1 MGIGDVLNFADLHS
15 LNARFLPVSTTT
27 RVFFLKSL
35 RSQISFNT
43 VTSIA
48 IISALIITLSIYV
61 YEKLYIEF
69 VSTEVNAIGENIS
82 VDLIDY
88 INEPAGSF
96 NQTEVLLRLDEYEY
110 AETAYIFNSQGELLN
125 VYIGQAGL
133 KARAKPNAF
142 ESNVDGSQ
150 IFKIDTSSKASN
162 ALEDVNSI
170 TALALGLH
178 HINNKVVMVKT
189 IGEPIYPLGKFILI
203 FNLQEA
209 LRDSRER
216 YITLVAPSVVFL
228 ICLSLLVSVRAQRK
242 VFRPLNTLIKTM
254 DSVVDDK
261 NYDVKVE
268 ETEREETLALS
279 RAFNNM
285 MGNIQAASE
294 ANQQKNALLEKQ
306 QSQMERLANFDA
318 LTGLPNR
325 QFLMKILARELTK
338 ARTNRSELGLLFVD
352 IDGFKSINDSFG
364 HDTGDKFLLHISVTM
379 SKLLGEAYTLGRLGG
394 DEFIIIAPDIA
405 DPKTLEDMAAK
416 LVVAVSRTHIFNTL
430 RLDSGVSVGL
440 ALASDCNYELSSLI
454 TNADVAMYKAKARG
468 KARFMWFNEEMLAD
482 TKRKVL
488 ISTRLSS
495 ALENDAFYLA
505 YQAKVDAE
513 QNIIGFETLLRWHD
527 DVLGHV
533 SPAEF
538 IPIAEQTDKISLIS
552 MWIIKRLEIEAPHL
566 IKSFGSQI
574 IISIN
579 LSPQDLNS
587 ERLTQFILKGMR
599 ENKLPA
605 KNLEIEITETAYM
618 NNFNVANSFFESI
631 KHYGCQL
638 ALDDFGTGYSSLSY
652 LTKFDIDTLKID
664 RSFVNNIGISEQS
677 ELITKTIIKMAKSL
691 NFSVCAEGVETR
703 EQAAFLLRNGCH
715 ALQGFLYSKPT
726 PLEDVLA
733 TSRRRAL

>member
-1 MGIGDVLNFADLHS
+1 
-15 LNARFLPVSTTT
+15 
-27 RVFFLKSL
+27 LKSL

-209 LRDSRER
+209 IRDSRER

-285 MGNIQAASE
+285 MGNIQAESE

-325 QFLMKILARELTK
+325 QFLMKILSSELTK

-364 HDTGDKFLLHISVTM
+364 HDTGDKFLLHISVIM
-379 SKLLGEAYTLGRLGG
+379 SKLLDEAYTLGRLGG
-394 DEFIIIAPDIA
+394 DEFIIIAPDIG

-454 TNADVAMYKAKARG
+454 TNADVAMYKAKGSG

-552 MWIIKRLEIEAPHL
+552 MWIIKRLEIEAPRL

>member
-1 MGIGDVLNFADLHS
+1 MGIGDVLNFADLRS

-162 ALEDVNSI
+162 ALEDVNLI

-285 MGNIQAASE
+285 MGNIQAESE

-325 QFLMKILARELTK
+325 QFLMKILSSELTK

-364 HDTGDKFLLHISVTM
+364 HDTGDKFLLHISVIM
-379 SKLLGEAYTLGRLGG
+379 SKLLDEAYTLGRLGG
-394 DEFIIIAPDIA
+394 DEFIIIAPGIG

-454 TNADVAMYKAKARG
+454 TNADVAMYKAKGSG

-552 MWIIKRLEIEAPHL
+552 MWIIKRLEIEAPRL

-677 ELITKTIIKMAKSL
+677 ELITKTIIKMANSL

-703 EQAAFLLRNGCH
+703 EQATFLLRNGCH

>member
-1 MGIGDVLNFADLHS
+1 M
-15 LNARFLPVSTTT
+15 
-27 RVFFLKSL
+27 KSL

-209 LRDSRER
+209 IRDSRER

-268 ETEREETLALS
+268 ETERKETLALS

-285 MGNIQAASE
+285 MGNIQAESE

-325 QFLMKILARELTK
+325 QFLMKILSSELTK

-364 HDTGDKFLLHISVTM
+364 HDTGDKFLLHISVIM
-379 SKLLGEAYTLGRLGG
+379 SKLLDEAYTLGRLGG
-394 DEFIIIAPDIA
+394 DEFIIIAPDIG

-454 TNADVAMYKAKARG
+454 TNADVAMYKAKGSG

-552 MWIIKRLEIEAPHL
+552 MWIIKRLEIEAPRL

-587 ERLTQFILKGMR
+587 EKLTQFILKGMR

>member
-1 MGIGDVLNFADLHS
+1 
-15 LNARFLPVSTTT
+15 
-27 RVFFLKSL
+27 LKSL

-268 ETEREETLALS
+268 ETERKETLALS

-285 MGNIQAASE
+285 MGNIQAESE

-325 QFLMKILARELTK
+325 QFLMKILSSELTK

-364 HDTGDKFLLHISVTM
+364 HDTGDKFLLHISVIM
-379 SKLLGEAYTLGRLGG
+379 SKLLDEAYTLGRLGG
-394 DEFIIIAPDIA
+394 DEFIIIAPDIG

-454 TNADVAMYKAKARG
+454 TNADVAMYKAKGSG

-552 MWIIKRLEIEAPHL
+552 MWIIKRLEIEAPRL

-587 ERLTQFILKGMR
+587 EKLTQFILKGMR

>member
-1 MGIGDVLNFADLHS
+1 M
-15 LNARFLPVSTTT
+15 
-27 RVFFLKSL
+27 KSL

-216 YITLVAPSVVFL
+216 YITLVTPSVVFL

-405 DPKTLEDMAAK
+405 DPNTLEDMAAK

-454 TNADVAMYKAKARG
+454 TNADVAMYKAKGSG

-552 MWIIKRLEIEAPHL
+552 MWIIKRLEIEAPRL

>member
-1 MGIGDVLNFADLHS
+1 M
-15 LNARFLPVSTTT
+15 
-27 RVFFLKSL
+27 KSL

-209 LRDSRER
+209 IRDSRER

-268 ETEREETLALS
+268 ETERVETLALS

-285 MGNIQAASE
+285 MGNIQAESE

-325 QFLMKILARELTK
+325 QFLMKILSSELTK

-364 HDTGDKFLLHISVTM
+364 HDTGDKFLLHISVIM
-379 SKLLGEAYTLGRLGG
+379 SKLLDEAYTLGRLGG
-394 DEFIIIAPDIA
+394 DEFIIIAPDIG

-454 TNADVAMYKAKARG
+454 TNADVAMYKAKGSG

-552 MWIIKRLEIEAPHL
+552 MWIIKRLEIEAPRL

-587 ERLTQFILKGMR
+587 EKLTQFILKGMR

>member
-1 MGIGDVLNFADLHS
+1 M
-15 LNARFLPVSTTT
+15 
-27 RVFFLKSL
+27 KSL

-209 LRDSRER
+209 IRDSRER

-268 ETEREETLALS
+268 ETERVETLALS

-285 MGNIQAASE
+285 MGNIQAESE

-325 QFLMKILARELTK
+325 QFLMKILSSELTK

-364 HDTGDKFLLHISVTM
+364 HDTGDKFLLHISVIM
-379 SKLLGEAYTLGRLGG
+379 SKLLDEAYTLGRLGG
-394 DEFIIIAPDIA
+394 DEFIIIAPDIG

-454 TNADVAMYKAKARG
+454 TNADVAMYKAKGSG

-552 MWIIKRLEIEAPHL
+552 MWIIKRLEIEAPRL

-715 ALQGFLYSKPT
+715 ALQRFLYSKPT

>member
-1 MGIGDVLNFADLHS
+1 M
-15 LNARFLPVSTTT
+15 
-27 RVFFLKSL
+27 KSL

-285 MGNIQAASE
+285 MGNIQAESE

-325 QFLMKILARELTK
+325 QFLMKILSSELTK

-364 HDTGDKFLLHISVTM
+364 HDTGDKFLLHISVIM
-379 SKLLGEAYTLGRLGG
+379 SKLLDEAYTLGRLGG
-394 DEFIIIAPDIA
+394 DEFIIIAPDIG

-454 TNADVAMYKAKARG
+454 TNADVAMYKAKGSG

-552 MWIIKRLEIEAPHL
+552 MWIIKRLEIEAPRL

-587 ERLTQFILKGMR
+587 EKLTQFILKGMR

>member
-1 MGIGDVLNFADLHS
+1 M
-15 LNARFLPVSTTT
+15 
-27 RVFFLKSL
+27 KSL

-150 IFKIDTSSKASN
+150 IFQIDTSSKASN

-209 LRDSRER
+209 IRDSRER

-285 MGNIQAASE
+285 MGNIQAESE

-325 QFLMKILARELTK
+325 QFLMKILSSELTK

-364 HDTGDKFLLHISVTM
+364 HDTGDKFLLHISVIM
-379 SKLLGEAYTLGRLGG
+379 SKLLDEAYTLGRLGG
-394 DEFIIIAPDIA
+394 DEFIIIAPDIG

-454 TNADVAMYKAKARG
+454 TNADVAMYKAKGSG

-552 MWIIKRLEIEAPHL
+552 MWIIKRLEIEAPRL

>member
-1 MGIGDVLNFADLHS
+1 
-15 LNARFLPVSTTT
+15 
-27 RVFFLKSL
+27 LKSL

-268 ETEREETLALS
+268 ETERVETLALS

-285 MGNIQAASE
+285 MGNIQAESE

-325 QFLMKILARELTK
+325 QFLMKILSSELTK

-364 HDTGDKFLLHISVTM
+364 HDTGDKFLLHISVIM
-379 SKLLGEAYTLGRLGG
+379 SKLLDEAYTLGRLGG
-394 DEFIIIAPDIA
+394 DEFIIIAPDIG

-454 TNADVAMYKAKARG
+454 TNADVAMYKAKGSG

-552 MWIIKRLEIEAPHL
+552 MWIIKRLEIEAPRL

>member
-1 MGIGDVLNFADLHS
+1 M
-15 LNARFLPVSTTT
+15 
-27 RVFFLKSL
+27 KSL

-209 LRDSRER
+209 IRDSRER

-228 ICLSLLVSVRAQRK
+228 ICLSLLVSVRAQHK

-285 MGNIQAASE
+285 MGNIQAESE

-325 QFLMKILARELTK
+325 QFLMKILSSELTK

-364 HDTGDKFLLHISVTM
+364 HDTGDKFLLHISVIM
-379 SKLLGEAYTLGRLGG
+379 SKLLDEAYTLGRLGG
-394 DEFIIIAPDIA
+394 DEFIIIAPDIG

-454 TNADVAMYKAKARG
+454 TNADVAMYKAKGSG

-552 MWIIKRLEIEAPHL
+552 MWIIKRLEIEAPRL

-652 LTKFDIDTLKID
+652 LTKFDIDTLKVD

>member
-1 MGIGDVLNFADLHS
+1 M
-15 LNARFLPVSTTT
+15 
-27 RVFFLKSL
+27 KSL

-209 LRDSRER
+209 IRDSRER

-268 ETEREETLALS
+268 ETERKETLALS

-285 MGNIQAASE
+285 MGNIQAESE

-325 QFLMKILARELTK
+325 QFLMKILSSELTK

-364 HDTGDKFLLHISVTM
+364 HDTGDKFLLHISVIM
-379 SKLLGEAYTLGRLGG
+379 SKLLDEAYTLGRLGG
-394 DEFIIIAPDIA
+394 DEFIIIAPDIG

-454 TNADVAMYKAKARG
+454 TNADVAMYKAKGSG

-552 MWIIKRLEIEAPHL
+552 MWIIKRLEIEAPRL

>member
-394 DEFIIIAPDIA
+394 DEFIIIAPDIG

>member
-1 MGIGDVLNFADLHS
+1 
-15 LNARFLPVSTTT
+15 
-27 RVFFLKSL
+27 LKSL

-228 ICLSLLVSVRAQRK
+228 ICLSLLLSVRAQRK

-285 MGNIQAASE
+285 MGNIQAESE

-325 QFLMKILARELTK
+325 QFLMKILSSELTK

-364 HDTGDKFLLHISVTM
+364 HDTGDKFLLHISVIM
-379 SKLLGEAYTLGRLGG
+379 SKLLDEAYTLGRLGG
-394 DEFIIIAPDIA
+394 DEFIIIAPDIG

-454 TNADVAMYKAKARG
+454 TNADVAMYKAKGSG

-552 MWIIKRLEIEAPHL
+552 MWIIKRLEIEAPRL

>member
-1 MGIGDVLNFADLHS
+1 
-15 LNARFLPVSTTT
+15 
-27 RVFFLKSL
+27 LKSL

-189 IGEPIYPLGKFILI
+189 IGEPVYPLGKFILI

-228 ICLSLLVSVRAQRK
+228 ICLSLLVSVRAQHK

-285 MGNIQAASE
+285 MGNIQAESE

-325 QFLMKILARELTK
+325 QFLMKILSSELTK

-364 HDTGDKFLLHISVTM
+364 HDTGDKFLLHISVIM
-379 SKLLGEAYTLGRLGG
+379 SKLLDEAYTLGRLGG
-394 DEFIIIAPDIA
+394 DEFIIIAPDIG

-454 TNADVAMYKAKARG
+454 TNADVAMYKAKGSG

-552 MWIIKRLEIEAPHL
+552 MWIIKRLEIEAPRL

-652 LTKFDIDTLKID
+652 LTKFDIDTLKVD

>member
-1 MGIGDVLNFADLHS
+1 
-15 LNARFLPVSTTT
+15 
-27 RVFFLKSL
+27 LKSL

-209 LRDSRER
+209 IRDSRER

-268 ETEREETLALS
+268 ETERVETLALS

-285 MGNIQAASE
+285 MGNIQAESE

-325 QFLMKILARELTK
+325 QFLMKILSSELTK

-364 HDTGDKFLLHISVTM
+364 HDTGDKFLLHISVIM
-379 SKLLGEAYTLGRLGG
+379 SKLLDEAYTLGRLGG
-394 DEFIIIAPDIA
+394 DEFIIIAPDIG

-454 TNADVAMYKAKARG
+454 TNADVAMYKAKGSG

-552 MWIIKRLEIEAPHL
+552 MWIIKRLEIEAPRL

>member
-1 MGIGDVLNFADLHS
+1 M
-15 LNARFLPVSTTT
+15 
-27 RVFFLKSL
+27 KSL

-268 ETEREETLALS
+268 ETERVETLALS

-285 MGNIQAASE
+285 MGNIQAESE

-325 QFLMKILARELTK
+325 QFLMKILSSELTK

-364 HDTGDKFLLHISVTM
+364 HDTGDKFLLHISVIM
-379 SKLLGEAYTLGRLGG
+379 SKLLDEAYTLGRLGG
-394 DEFIIIAPDIA
+394 DEFIIIAPDIG

-454 TNADVAMYKAKARG
+454 TNADVAMYKAKGSG

-552 MWIIKRLEIEAPHL
+552 MWIIKRLEIEAPRL

>member
-1 MGIGDVLNFADLHS
+1 M
-15 LNARFLPVSTTT
+15 
-27 RVFFLKSL
+27 KSL

-209 LRDSRER
+209 IRDSRER

-268 ETEREETLALS
+268 ETERVETLALS

-285 MGNIQAASE
+285 MGNIQAESE

-325 QFLMKILARELTK
+325 QFLMKILSSELTK

-364 HDTGDKFLLHISVTM
+364 HDTGDKFLLHISVIM
-379 SKLLGEAYTLGRLGG
+379 SKLLDEAYTLGRLGG
-394 DEFIIIAPDIA
+394 DEFIIIAPDIG

-454 TNADVAMYKAKARG
+454 TNADVAMYKAKGSG

-552 MWIIKRLEIEAPHL
+552 MWIIKRLEIEAPRL

>member
-1 MGIGDVLNFADLHS
+1 M
-15 LNARFLPVSTTT
+15 
-27 RVFFLKSL
+27 KSL

-209 LRDSRER
+209 IRDSRER

-268 ETEREETLALS
+268 ETERVETLALS

-285 MGNIQAASE
+285 MRNIQAESE

-325 QFLMKILARELTK
+325 QFLMKILSSELTK

-364 HDTGDKFLLHISVTM
+364 HDTGDKFLLHISVIM
-379 SKLLGEAYTLGRLGG
+379 SKLLDEAYTLGRLGG
-394 DEFIIIAPDIA
+394 DEFIIIAPDIG

-454 TNADVAMYKAKARG
+454 TNADVAMYKAKGSG

-552 MWIIKRLEIEAPHL
+552 MWIIKRLEIEAPRL

>member
-1 MGIGDVLNFADLHS
+1 M
-15 LNARFLPVSTTT
+15 
-27 RVFFLKSL
+27 KSL

-209 LRDSRER
+209 IRDSRER

-268 ETEREETLALS
+268 ETERVETLALS

-285 MGNIQAASE
+285 MGNIQAESE

-306 QSQMERLANFDA
+306 QSKMERLANFDA

-325 QFLMKILARELTK
+325 QFLMKILSSELTK

-364 HDTGDKFLLHISVTM
+364 HDTGDKFLLHISVIM
-379 SKLLGEAYTLGRLGG
+379 SKLLDEAYTLGRLGG
-394 DEFIIIAPDIA
+394 DEFIIIAPDIG

-454 TNADVAMYKAKARG
+454 TNADVAMYKAKGSG

-552 MWIIKRLEIEAPHL
+552 MWIIKRLEIEAPRL

-638 ALDDFGTGYSSLSY
+638 ALDDFGTGYSSLSC

>member
-1 MGIGDVLNFADLHS
+1 MGIGDVSNFADLRS

-162 ALEDVNSI
+162 ALEDLNSI
-170 TALALGLH
+170 TTLALGLH

-552 MWIIKRLEIEAPHL
+552 MWIIKRLEIEAPRL

>member
-1 MGIGDVLNFADLHS
+1 M
-15 LNARFLPVSTTT
+15 
-27 RVFFLKSL
+27 KSL

-268 ETEREETLALS
+268 ETERKETLALS

-285 MGNIQAASE
+285 MGNIQAESE

-325 QFLMKILARELTK
+325 QFLMKILSSELTK

-364 HDTGDKFLLHISVTM
+364 HDTGDKFLLHISVIM
-379 SKLLGEAYTLGRLGG
+379 SKLLDEAYTLGRLGG
-394 DEFIIIAPDIA
+394 DEFIIIAPDIG

-454 TNADVAMYKAKARG
+454 TNADVAMYKAKGSG

-552 MWIIKRLEIEAPHL
+552 MWIIKRLEIEAPRL

-587 ERLTQFILKGMR
+587 EKLTQFILKGMR

>member
-1 MGIGDVLNFADLHS
+1 
-15 LNARFLPVSTTT
+15 
-27 RVFFLKSL
+27 
-35 RSQISFNT
+35 
-43 VTSIA
+43 
-48 IISALIITLSIYV
+48 
-61 YEKLYIEF
+61 
-69 VSTEVNAIGENIS
+69 
-82 VDLIDY
+82 
-88 INEPAGSF
+88 
-96 NQTEVLLRLDEYEY
+96 
-110 AETAYIFNSQGELLN
+110 
-125 VYIGQAGL
+125 
-133 KARAKPNAF
+133 
-142 ESNVDGSQ
+142 
-150 IFKIDTSSKASN
+150 
-162 ALEDVNSI
+162 
-170 TALALGLH
+170 
-178 HINNKVVMVKT
+178 
-189 IGEPIYPLGKFILI
+189 
-203 FNLQEA
+203 
-209 LRDSRER
+209 
-216 YITLVAPSVVFL
+216 
-228 ICLSLLVSVRAQRK
+228 
-242 VFRPLNTLIKTM
+242 
-254 DSVVDDK
+254 
-261 NYDVKVE
+261 
-268 ETEREETLALS
+268 
-279 RAFNNM
+279 M
-285 MGNIQAASE
+285 MGNIQAESE

-325 QFLMKILARELTK
+325 QFLMKILSSELTK

-364 HDTGDKFLLHISVTM
+364 HDTGDKFLLHISVIM
-379 SKLLGEAYTLGRLGG
+379 SKLLDEAYTLGRLGG
-394 DEFIIIAPDIA
+394 DEFIIIAPDIG

-416 LVVAVSRTHIFNTL
+416 LVVAVSRTHNFNTL

-454 TNADVAMYKAKARG
+454 TNADVAMYKAKGSG

-552 MWIIKRLEIEAPHL
+552 MWIIKRLEIEAPRL

-703 EQAAFLLRNGCH
+703 EQATFLLQNGCH
-715 ALQGFLYSKPT
+715 ALQGFLYSKPI

>member
-1 MGIGDVLNFADLHS
+1 M
-15 LNARFLPVSTTT
+15 
-27 RVFFLKSL
+27 KSL

-189 IGEPIYPLGKFILI
+189 IGEPVYPLGKFILI

-228 ICLSLLVSVRAQRK
+228 ICLSLLVSVRAQHK

-285 MGNIQAASE
+285 MGNIQAESE

-325 QFLMKILARELTK
+325 QFLMKILSSELTK

-364 HDTGDKFLLHISVTM
+364 HDTGDKFLLHISVIM
-379 SKLLGEAYTLGRLGG
+379 SKLLDEAYTLGRLGG
-394 DEFIIIAPDIA
+394 DEFIIIAPDIG

-454 TNADVAMYKAKARG
+454 TNADVAMYKAKGSG

-552 MWIIKRLEIEAPHL
+552 MWIIKRLEIEAPRL

>member
-1 MGIGDVLNFADLHS
+1 M
-15 LNARFLPVSTTT
+15 
-27 RVFFLKSL
+27 KSL

-228 ICLSLLVSVRAQRK
+228 ICLSLLLSVRAQRK

-285 MGNIQAASE
+285 MGNIQAESE

-325 QFLMKILARELTK
+325 QFLMKILSIELTK

-364 HDTGDKFLLHISVTM
+364 HDTGDKFLLHISVLM
-379 SKLLGEAYTLGRLGG
+379 SKLLDEAYTLGRLGG
-394 DEFIIIAPDIA
+394 DEFIIIAPDIG

-454 TNADVAMYKAKARG
+454 TNADVAMYKAKGSG

-552 MWIIKRLEIEAPHL
+552 MWIIKRLEIEAPRL

>member
-1 MGIGDVLNFADLHS
+1 M
-15 LNARFLPVSTTT
+15 
-27 RVFFLKSL
+27 KSL

-209 LRDSRER
+209 IRDSRER

-268 ETEREETLALS
+268 ETERVETLALS

-285 MGNIQAASE
+285 MGNIQAESE

-325 QFLMKILARELTK
+325 QFLMKILSSELTK

-364 HDTGDKFLLHISVTM
+364 HDTGDKFLLHISVIM
-379 SKLLGEAYTLGRLGG
+379 SKLLDEAYTLGRLGG
-394 DEFIIIAPDIA
+394 DEFIIIAPDIG

-416 LVVAVSRTHIFNTL
+416 LVVAVSRTHNFNTL

-454 TNADVAMYKAKARG
+454 TNADVAMYKAKGSG

-552 MWIIKRLEIEAPHL
+552 MWIIKRLEIEAPRL

>member
-1 MGIGDVLNFADLHS
+1 M
-15 LNARFLPVSTTT
+15 
-27 RVFFLKSL
+27 KSL

-189 IGEPIYPLGKFILI
+189 IGEPVYPLGKFILI

-228 ICLSLLVSVRAQRK
+228 ICLSLLVSVRAQHK

-285 MGNIQAASE
+285 MGNIQAESE

-325 QFLMKILARELTK
+325 QFLMKILSSELTK

-364 HDTGDKFLLHISVTM
+364 HDTGDKFLLHISVIM
-379 SKLLGEAYTLGRLGG
+379 SKLLDEAYTLGRLGG
-394 DEFIIIAPDIA
+394 DEFIIIAPDIG

-454 TNADVAMYKAKARG
+454 TNADVAMYKAKGSG

-552 MWIIKRLEIEAPHL
+552 MWIIKRLEIEAPRL

-652 LTKFDIDTLKID
+652 LTKFDIDTLKVD

>member
-1 MGIGDVLNFADLHS
+1 M
-15 LNARFLPVSTTT
+15 
-27 RVFFLKSL
+27 KSL

-61 YEKLYIEF
+61 YEKLYTEF

-209 LRDSRER
+209 IRDSRER

-268 ETEREETLALS
+268 ETERVETLALS

-285 MGNIQAASE
+285 MGNIQAESE

-325 QFLMKILARELTK
+325 QFLMKILSSELTK

-364 HDTGDKFLLHISVTM
+364 HDTGDKFLLHISVIM
-379 SKLLGEAYTLGRLGG
+379 SKLLDEAYTLGRLGG
-394 DEFIIIAPDIA
+394 DEFIIIAPDIG

-454 TNADVAMYKAKARG
+454 TNADVAMYKAKGSG

-552 MWIIKRLEIEAPHL
+552 MWIIKRLEIEAPRL

>member
-1 MGIGDVLNFADLHS
+1 M
-15 LNARFLPVSTTT
+15 
-27 RVFFLKSL
+27 KSL

-209 LRDSRER
+209 IRDSRER

-285 MGNIQAASE
+285 MGNIQAESE

-325 QFLMKILARELTK
+325 QFLMKILSSELTK

-364 HDTGDKFLLHISVTM
+364 HDTGDKFLLHISVIM
-379 SKLLGEAYTLGRLGG
+379 SKLLDEAYTLGRLGG
-394 DEFIIIAPDIA
+394 DEFIIIAPDIG

-454 TNADVAMYKAKARG
+454 TNADVAMYKAKGSG

-552 MWIIKRLEIEAPHL
+552 MWIIKRLEIEAPRL

>member
-1 MGIGDVLNFADLHS
+1 M
-15 LNARFLPVSTTT
+15 
-27 RVFFLKSL
+27 KSL

-285 MGNIQAASE
+285 MGNIQAESE

-325 QFLMKILARELTK
+325 QFLMKILSSELTK

-364 HDTGDKFLLHISVTM
+364 HDTGDKFLLHISVIM
-379 SKLLGEAYTLGRLGG
+379 SKLLDEAYTLGRLGG
-394 DEFIIIAPDIA
+394 DEFIIIAPDIG

-416 LVVAVSRTHIFNTL
+416 LVVAVSRTHNFNTL

-454 TNADVAMYKAKARG
+454 TNADVAMYKAKGSG

-552 MWIIKRLEIEAPHL
+552 MWIIKRLEIEAPRL

-587 ERLTQFILKGMR
+587 EKLTQFILKGMR

-703 EQAAFLLRNGCH
+703 EQATFLLQNGCH
-715 ALQGFLYSKPT
+715 ALQGFLYSKPI

>member
-1 MGIGDVLNFADLHS
+1 
-15 LNARFLPVSTTT
+15 
-27 RVFFLKSL
+27 LKSL

-209 LRDSRER
+209 IRDSRER

-285 MGNIQAASE
+285 MGNIQAESE

-325 QFLMKILARELTK
+325 QFLMKILSSELTK

-364 HDTGDKFLLHISVTM
+364 HDTGDKFLLHISVIM
-379 SKLLGEAYTLGRLGG
+379 SKLLDEAYTLGRLGG
-394 DEFIIIAPDIA
+394 DEFIIIAPDIG

-430 RLDSGVSVGL
+430 RLDSGVSVGI

-454 TNADVAMYKAKARG
+454 TNADVAMYKAKGSG

-552 MWIIKRLEIEAPHL
+552 MWIIKRLEIEAPRL